1 MNRFLLCLFILL
13 GGEGVLLAS
22 DSSKLFLNA
31 YEAYQQGVQLEWEG
45 SPKEALEEYLK
56 AESLLL
62 EIRKN
67 DPSWQTA
74 VIDYRLK
81 RIRDGLR
88 HLQPDATF
96 SEATSTPVAPSS
108 DLPTGT
114 PVLEILSAKL
124 EGQGQGQKKLQVTIK
139 PNPKA
144 TIEVPHVRVQVFF
157 YDNDKGKIVPNKAQL
172 TSSWVSAPVDWRN
185 GEHELLEIPL
195 QPDSSGSSSKF
206 AGYQIAIYYKG
217 DLQDFH
223 SDPPEL
229 KKLFPLKYF
238 ISFDDPSTIEQQI
251 PPDLRLQIEQQIR
264 LHRPPLIKQQI
275 PPDRRSLNIKS
286 MDTDPTKA
294 VQALDQV
301 KKSILVQCYTMSFNS
316 VGRALLNAKKRGV
329 DVKVILDKS
338 NKTENFCQ
346 AASILATAG
355 IPTYIDTTGK
365 LSLRTVMV
373 LDGDTVIDGYF
384 SFPKEGENSTDCF
397 AVYSQAPE
405 MVARSTTSWFTK
417 LEHSE
422 NYVPE
427 KHIIRR

>member
-1 MNRFLLCLFILL
+1 MRLQSCLKIVNLPTDGRGCFCISLPCGRL
-13 GGEGVLLAS
+13 KSPRPSPLYPNHFYLPLAS
-22 DSSKLFLNA
+22 SMGWLC
-31 YEAYQQGVQLEWEG
+31 
-45 SPKEALEEYLK
+45 
-56 AESLLL
+56 
-62 EIRKN
+62 
-67 DPSWQTA
+67 
-74 VIDYRLK
+74 
-81 RIRDGLR
+81 
-88 HLQPDATF
+88 
-96 SEATSTPVAPSS
+96 
-108 DLPTGT
+108 
-114 PVLEILSAKL
+114 
-124 EGQGQGQKKLQVTIK
+124 
-139 PNPKA
+139 
-144 TIEVPHVRVQVFF
+144 
-157 YDNDKGKIVPNKAQL
+157 
-172 TSSWVSAPVDWRN
+172 
-185 GEHELLEIPL
+185 
-195 QPDSSGSSSKF
+195 
-206 AGYQIAIYYKG
+206 
-217 DLQDFH
+217 
-223 SDPPEL
+223 
-229 KKLFPLKYF
+229 
-238 ISFDDPSTIEQQI
+238 
-251 PPDLRLQIEQQIR
+251 
-264 LHRPPLIKQQI
+264 
-275 PPDRRSLNIKS
+275 IKS

-384 SFPKEGENSTDCF
+384 SFPREGENSTDCF

>member
-1 MNRFLLCLFILL
+1 M
-13 GGEGVLLAS
+13 
-22 DSSKLFLNA
+22 
-31 YEAYQQGVQLEWEG
+31 
-45 SPKEALEEYLK
+45 
-56 AESLLL
+56 
-62 EIRKN
+62 
-67 DPSWQTA
+67 T
-74 VIDYRLK
+74 
-81 RIRDGLR
+81 
-88 HLQPDATF
+88 
-96 SEATSTPVAPSS
+96 
-108 DLPTGT
+108 
-114 PVLEILSAKL
+114 
-124 EGQGQGQKKLQVTIK
+124 
-139 PNPKA
+139 
-144 TIEVPHVRVQVFF
+144 VQVFF
-157 YDNDKGKIVPNKAQL
+157 YDNDKGEIVPGKGKV
-172 TSSWVSAPVDWRN
+172 TSQWLSWRLSWQS
-185 GEHELLEIPL
+185 GEPLLLEVFYLPESVD
-195 QPDSSGSSSKF
+195 PGVRF
-206 AGYQIAIYYKG
+206 AGYQIAVYYKG
-217 DLQDFH
+217 DLKDRH

-229 KKLFPLKYF
+229 KKLFPPKPLAF
-238 ISFDDPSTIEQQI
+238 EDPSIIEQQIPPNRPPLIKQQIQI

-264 LHRPPLIKQQI
+264 LNRPPLIKQQI

-384 SFPKEGENSTDCF
+384 SFPREGENSTDCF

-427 KHIIRR
+427 KHIIGR